1 MGSNGLEWE
10 FSNRLSLSF
19 VYSLMVNFSLLYGNS
34 NIVINNNNP
43 FKVIQSLSTLLDVN
57 NWMPATD
64 CCL

>member
-19 VYSLMVNFSLLYGNS
+19 VYSLMVNFSLLHGNS
-34 NIVINNNNP
+34 NIVINNNSL
-43 FKVIQSLSTLLDVN
+43 FKVIQSLSVLLDVN
-57 NWMPATD
+57 NWMSAID

>member
-34 NIVINNNNP
+34 NIVINNSL
-43 FKVIQSLSTLLDVN
+43 FKVIQSLSILLDVN
-57 NWMPATD
+57 NWMSATD

>member
-1 MGSNGLEWE
+1 MGSKGLEWE

-34 NIVINNNNP
+34 NIVINNSL
-43 FKVIQSLSTLLDVN
+43 FKVIQSLSILLDVN
-57 NWMPATD
+57 NWMSAID